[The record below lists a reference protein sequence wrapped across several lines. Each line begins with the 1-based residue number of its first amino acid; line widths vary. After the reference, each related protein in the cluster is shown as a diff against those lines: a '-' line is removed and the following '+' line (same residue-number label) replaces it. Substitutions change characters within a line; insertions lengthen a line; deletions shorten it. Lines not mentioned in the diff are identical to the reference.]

1 MRNLNLEFLI
11 FSFVSG
17 LTGGTLIWLII
28 GTLRMVLRHF
38 LLLYPPPL
46 RMPPLWHCHCHGHRP
61 ELSRRGLMIYLD
73 WHSYFFDFSITY
85 HLNWEKDPE
94 WSILLS
100 MLLRGLRTWG
110 GKLKD
115 DFSWKTFIK
124 SWYWW
129 CYTETWRGRFSSNL
143 TECQVFLLFL
153 IRSDVGLLVIWSGS
167 TWFLAGE
174 NGHWAVAWTGWGSGG
189 VLSTDESS

>member
-1 MRNLNLEFLI
+1 MCQRSLVQFSRYTLLLIHKSGLLGHTVVFLQSVPNSIAIRKSLKKIWHNIKVCLLCIYRVVGFSTPSYLSHLMRNLNLEFLI

-61 ELSRRGLMIYLD
+61 DLSRRGLMIYLD

-85 HLNWEKDPE
+85 HLNWEKD
-94 WSILLS
+94 
-100 MLLRGLRTWG
+100 
-110 GKLKD
+110 
-115 DFSWKTFIK
+115 
-124 SWYWW
+124 
-129 CYTETWRGRFSSNL
+129 TE
-143 TECQVFLLFL
+143 
-153 IRSDVGLLVIWSGS
+153 
-167 TWFLAGE
+167 
-174 NGHWAVAWTGWGSGG
+174 
-189 VLSTDESS
+189 